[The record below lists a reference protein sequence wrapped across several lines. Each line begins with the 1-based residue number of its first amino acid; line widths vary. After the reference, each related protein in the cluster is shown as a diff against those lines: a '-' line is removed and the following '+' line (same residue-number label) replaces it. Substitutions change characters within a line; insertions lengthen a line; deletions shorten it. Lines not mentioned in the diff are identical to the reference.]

1 MDVTYSLVFVK
12 SLIRNSY
19 NYKSVD
25 VSIKPNLKFKYDLQF
40 PMAVADIDA
49 IATVA
54 IEKNFIDVPIWWFPS
69 WLYKE
74 FREWI
79 G

>member
-1 MDVTYSLVFVK
+1 MDVTYSLFFVK

-54 IEKNFIDVPIWWFPS
+54 IEKNFIDVPIW
-69 WLYKE
+69 
-74 FREWI
+74 
-79 G
+79 